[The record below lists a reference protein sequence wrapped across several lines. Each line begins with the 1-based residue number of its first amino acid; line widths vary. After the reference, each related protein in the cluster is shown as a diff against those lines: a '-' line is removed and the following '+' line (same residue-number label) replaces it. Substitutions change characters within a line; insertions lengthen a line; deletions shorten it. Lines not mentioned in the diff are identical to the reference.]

1 MTPRITR
8 VVSAAPDLVVKQD
21 EVFDILFNG
30 LYRDI
35 PRAAE
40 VFGAA
45 QVRQRHFAWH
55 PRDVAGTELP
65 SMGARMRAWEGHVLA
80 LARQTCHQVLDGVH
94 RELVGSFILASCTG
108 YSAPG
113 PDSALVSELGL
124 RQDIRRSFI
133 GHMGC
138 SAAFN
143 AIKVA
148 LDALAAR
155 PAELALITCAEV
167 CSVHASSEVSAEQM
181 VIHSLFADAC
191 CSVLLSAAPRV
202 RGEPGARGPEVVR
215 IHSETHPAFGET
227 LTWRIS
233 DSGFRMTVSP
243 YLPAILAQAINPFV
257 TRLLSPAGL
266 SRADVTHWGVHPG
279 GPKII
284 DLVGERLDLT
294 SDQLR
299 PSREIL
305 AEYGNC
311 SSPTILLILERVLAT
326 SSPQPGEYGVF
337 MAFGPGLA
345 MESMLVRF

>member
-1 MTPRITR
+1 MTPRIVR
-8 VVSAAPDLVVKQD
+8 VISAAPDLVVKQD
-21 EVFDILFNG
+21 EVYDILFNG

-35 PRAAE
+35 PKAAE

-45 QVRQRHFAWH
+45 HVRERHFAWH
-55 PRDVAGTELP
+55 PRDVFGKELP
-65 SMGARMRAWEGHVLA
+65 PMGARMRAWEEQVLA
-80 LARQTCHQVLDGVH
+80 LGRQTCHQVLDGVH
-94 RELVGSFILASCTG
+94 RDLVGSFVLASCTG
-108 YSAPG
+108 YAAPG
-113 PDSALVSELGL
+113 PDAVLTSELRL

-191 CSVLLSAAPRV
+191 CSLLLSGAA
-202 RGEPGARGPEVVR
+202 GARGPEVLR
-215 IHSETHPAFGET
+215 TYSETHPAFGET

-257 TRLLSPAGL
+257 TGLLSPTGL
-266 SRADVTHWGVHPG
+266 SRTDVTHWGVHPG

-294 SDQLR
+294 SEQLR

-326 SSPQPGEYGVF
+326 SSPEPGEHGVF

>member
-1 MTPRITR
+1 MTPRIVR
-8 VVSAAPDLVVKQD
+8 VISAAPDLVVKQD
-21 EVFDILFNG
+21 EVYDILFNG

-35 PRAAE
+35 PKAAE

-45 QVRQRHFAWH
+45 HVRERHFAWH
-55 PRDVAGTELP
+55 PRDVFGKELP
-65 SMGARMRAWEGHVLA
+65 PMGARMRAWEEQVLA
-80 LARQTCHQVLDGVH
+80 LGRQTCHQVLDGVH
-94 RELVGSFILASCTG
+94 RDLVGSFVLASCTG
-108 YSAPG
+108 YAAPG
-113 PDSALVSELGL
+113 PDAVLTSELRL

-191 CSVLLSAAPRV
+191 CSLLLSGAA
-202 RGEPGARGPEVVR
+202 GARGPEVLR
-215 IHSETHPAFGET
+215 TYSETHPAFGET

-266 SRADVTHWGVHPG
+266 SWTDVTHWGVHPG

-294 SDQLR
+294 SEQLR

-326 SSPQPGEYGVF
+326 SSPEPGEHGVF